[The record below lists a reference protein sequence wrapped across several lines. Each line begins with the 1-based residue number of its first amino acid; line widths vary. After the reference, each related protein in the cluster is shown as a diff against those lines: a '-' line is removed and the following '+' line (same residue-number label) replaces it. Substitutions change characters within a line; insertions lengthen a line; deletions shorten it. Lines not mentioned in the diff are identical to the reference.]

1 MRALLLVLLLAAC
14 ATSREAGSGS
24 GSGTLAL
31 KSYANAA
38 APPVTYSVGNGVIS
52 SSNLDLRLDQDC
64 IRGSM
69 RRNPVQLCKDPAN
82 PNRWNGDSGDFTAI
96 VSPDGKSVN
105 VNGFL
110 YLGSSL
116 RQADI
121 SQVLPIG
128 EGPAWDEM
136 RKNPA
141 LLVMATAATDLE
153 ALQRNRR

>member
-1 MRALLLVLLLAAC
+1 MRAPLLLLLSVAC
-14 ATSREAGSGS
+14 ATSGEA

-31 KSYANAA
+31 KSVANAS

-52 SSNLDLRLDQDC
+52 SSNLDARLDQDC
-64 IRGSM
+64 LRGSM
-69 RRNPVQLCKDPAN
+69 DRNPIELCRDPAN
-82 PNRWNGDSGDFTAI
+82 PNHWTGTSGDFTA
-96 VSPDGKSVN
+96 VTSPDAKSVN

-121 SQVLPIG
+121 SQVLPLG
-128 EGPAWDEM
+128 EGAAWDQM

-141 LLVMATAATDLE
+141 LLVIATAATDLQ
-153 ALQRNRR
+153 ALRRGRR